1 MSTAYTTDTQL
12 TSLPDVIALHHRY
25 SPPAACT
32 QPVSQHIHKCPHHH
46 NALSPTTNIQ
56 RNEAWHKLLLLLRH
70 THETIIIHACES
82 VYLLPRREPQ
92 RTERTDPLAKRVMHC
107 GDSVM
112 TTLCCVIVRSI
123 GARSNNEQRTTNNEQ
138 RTATAAHH
146 KRSVTPANA
155 DGAARASETVFYS
168 VLGTTIFRLKQHDV
182 TVKTAVGTFYNS
194 VH

>member
-1 MSTAYTTDTQL
+1 
-12 TSLPDVIALHHRY
+12 
-25 SPPAACT
+25 
-32 QPVSQHIHKCPHHH
+32 
-46 NALSPTTNIQ
+46 
-56 RNEAWHKLLLLLRH
+56 
-70 THETIIIHACES
+70 
-82 VYLLPRREPQ
+82 
-92 RTERTDPLAKRVMHC
+92 MHC

-168 VLGTTIFRLKQHDV
+168 VLGTTIFRLKQRDL
-182 TVKTAVGTFYNS
+182 TVNTTVGTFYNP
-194 VH
+194 VR